1 MNNLQ
6 TLPSLASHFNQT
18 VRSSHATE
26 QDLSNAF
33 EVVGNMNIEGL
44 WFKTYRKVRLFNT
57 DNKYELT
64 LFLED
69 TPQNR
74 KSIIK
79 LKETL

>member
-6 TLPSLASHFNQT
+6 SLPLLASYFNKT
-18 VRSSHATE
+18 IKANHATE

-57 DNKYELT
+57 ESKYELT
-64 LFLED
+64 YVLDD
-69 TPQNR
+69 TPENR
-74 KSIIK
+74 KTIIK
-79 LKETL
+79 LKGL